1 MMIDY
6 IPLFP
11 KYLPIIYLVPETVLN
26 AVKQNNPVPD
36 LVYLIFWRESRH
48 WKTKIHTYLTTI
60 GIDGMKK
67 NRVLR
72 KNC

>member
-48 WKTKIHTYLTTI
+48 WKTKIYIIWLQLGLMAWKRTEY
-60 GIDGMKK
+60 
-67 NRVLR
+67 
-72 KNC
+72 